1 LNGGYQVLAYSE
13 NSEKSTQ
20 DRVELMA
27 SRMSD
32 HLGKE
37 PRARVSPNR
46 GDIVTWIWDDASW
59 ICTIH
64 EFNTKEL
71 SFPSETQPL
80 PTVSLLDLAFAFG
93 QKPNLYCN
101 NRSLQF

>member
-1 LNGGYQVLAYSE
+1 LNGGYQVLTYSE

-32 HLGKE
+32 LGMEQNRHHPGKE

-71 SFPSETQPL
+71 SFPSETQQL
-80 PTVSLLDLAFAFG
+80 PTVSLLDLAFAFS
-93 QKPNLYCN
+93 QKPK
-101 NRSLQF
+101 